1 VAKIFKIIAS
11 VLGRATKK
19 IISCRRRFSGAAGA
33 VAAAARA
40 TPSGAA
46 ASGAARAAEG
56 GGMILVAEVA
66 VVDKVVDGGQVRAG
80 RNVRAVEHVNTLMF
94 VACYAYSVLTRD
106 NMRQSDVGFCFVGSY
121 TQTINVWVGCIDT
134 RSSTQHYY
142 LIIVCL

>member
-1 VAKIFKIIAS
+1 VVQL
-11 VLGRATKK
+11 VLLLLLHEQHHRV
-19 IISCRRRFSGAAGA
+19 RLRVVRHVQQRVAAGQLLLQ
-33 VAAAARA
+33 VVQV
-40 TPSGAA
+40 
-46 ASGAARAAEG
+46 
-56 GGMILVAEVA
+56 MILVAEVA